1 MNEWLWAAAVLTVLV
16 LGLTLVAALR
26 PAGDG
31 LVAIELAGTL
41 VALTLLLLAEGTH
54 RQGFVDLALVLA
66 VMSFIGFIAFIRFLG
81 RVR

>member
-16 LGLTLVAALR
+16 IGLTLVAVLR

-41 VALTLLLLAEGTH
+41 AALTLLLLAEGTH

>member
-1 MNEWLWAAAVLTVLV
+1 MNEWLWAAAVLTALVLV
-16 LGLTLVAALR
+16 LGLVAARR

-31 LVAIELAGTL
+31 LVALELAG
-41 VALTLLLLAEGTH
+41 ALAVLALLLIAEGTH

-66 VMSFIGFIAFIRFLG
+66 VTSFVGAVAFVRLLG

>member
-41 VALTLLLLAEGTH
+41 VTLTLLLLAEGTH

-66 VMSFIGFIAFIRFLG
+66 VMSFIGLIAFIRFMG